1 MIAIPN
7 MDMPK
12 NITRCSIKINP
23 EECACVYTDK
33 VFEETLALILD
44 HPCDD
49 CPLIDIV
56 TCGECKWWDRDGD
69 RPFGYCHAEKH
80 CYFSTNWE
88 ISIYRTYK
96 SDHFCSDGERRSE

>member
-7 MDMPK
+7 MKMPK
-12 NITRCSIKINP
+12 SCGLCPIDGCEYIAGKR
-23 EECACVYTDK
+23 E
-33 VFEETLALILD
+33 
-44 HPCDD
+44 

-96 SDHFCSDGERRSE
+96 SDHFCSDGERANNTRTDE